1 MLQQTLKKKK
11 ECNDRAQ
18 KIVEM
23 LCEVGIEEK
32 YLLDNLQF
40 INQSHYD
47 DITVERAILK
57 ICGYPL
63 CDKQLVKVLP
73 QQFHISTRYNKV
85 FDITERKNFCSN
97 SCYKSSMYLKN
108 QLYTSPLWFRDQEV
122 IPEYKLLKSY
132 KSSLGREIVFFKEN
146 MDVPKDTIKEYKS
159 EANKVKDIKEVNAN
173 EKCIRLSAEN
183 QNDRKPKECLGPE
196 AKLSNETNK
205 HENDAFGIHSKDD
218 VMNCNDE
225 NIKPIAIL
233 ENNVDDVKEN
243 INNHPK
249 VNDTPEK
256 KSCNTAQDTVPAD
269 LLSDKAPVKIKSAKD
284 NVTTNIKATAS
295 ELHISNVKCSELTSE
310 KKNITYVGSVTKVE
324 TCIFEWFSVDSLFLL
339 YGEKKLKELFSDKS
353 VQLKEVLNA
362 KIKMATNAEKIEKII
377 KLNGLLGTD
386 TFCSD
391 PVRSNLKPLPD
402 YTALQEESKSIEI
415 KVKAFYNGQLDARST
430 TNEKVSMKDKSD
442 KSEECNDIYL
452 PLIDSQAQ
460 NSLRRKILLDK
471 LNIMLPKLVKL
482 FSTNYVLQMS
492 DVRKLVSTFSL
503 TAHNI
508 TFKPAEWTLVG
519 VILMKL

>member
-1 MLQQTLKKKK
+1 
-11 ECNDRAQ
+11 
-18 KIVEM
+18 
-23 LCEVGIEEK
+23 
-32 YLLDNLQF
+32 
-40 INQSHYD
+40 
-47 DITVERAILK
+47 
-57 ICGYPL
+57 
-63 CDKQLVKVLP
+63 
-73 QQFHISTRYNKV
+73 
-85 FDITERKNFCSN
+85 
-97 SCYKSSMYLKN
+97 MYLKN

-471 LNIMLPKLVKL
+471 LNIM
-482 FSTNYVLQMS
+482 
-492 DVRKLVSTFSL
+492 
-503 TAHNI
+503 
-508 TFKPAEWTLVG
+508 
-519 VILMKL
+519 